1 MAQMIE
7 RPLKILQF
15 VALLAIA
22 WLVWSGL
29 FKPLLIALGAVSC
42 LLILYLAKRM
52 RHFDSDTYA
61 MRFGP
66 RLLAYWAWLFKEV
79 VKSSLE
85 VARLVLHP
93 KLPISPTVVDIKA
106 TADHPVD
113 QVLLANSITLT
124 PGTLAIDLH
133 KGIIKV
139 HALTKEGADELMAG
153 EMNRRVAD
161 LHRD

>member
-1 MAQMIE
+1 MAQLIE
-7 RPLKILQF
+7 KPMKILQF

-22 WLVWSGL
+22 WLLWSGIY
-29 FKPLLIALGAVSC
+29 KPLLIGLGVASC
-42 LLILYLAKRM
+42 VLILYLAKRM
-52 RHFDSDTYA
+52 HHFDSDTYA
-61 MRFGP
+61 LRFGP
-66 RLLAYWAWLFKEV
+66 NLLMYWAWLFKEV

-93 KLPISPTVVDIKA
+93 KLPISPHVVDIKA
-106 TADHPVD
+106 QANHPVD

-133 KGIIKV
+133 QGIIKV
-139 HALTKEGADELMAG
+139 HALTKEGADELMSG
-153 EMNRRVAD
+153 EMDRRVAD